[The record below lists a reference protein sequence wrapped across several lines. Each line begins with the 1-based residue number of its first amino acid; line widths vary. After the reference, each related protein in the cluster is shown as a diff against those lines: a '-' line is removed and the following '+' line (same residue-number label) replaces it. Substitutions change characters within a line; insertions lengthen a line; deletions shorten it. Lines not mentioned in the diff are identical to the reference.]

1 MSPTSGALMAATKA
15 PKLLRM
21 LSYLKHHKTLVATVA
36 GYEIASSA
44 IMGLLID
51 KLIALLE
58 SNPATFFS
66 DFFPIVVTLES
77 VEFLLSSEDFIELRL
92 FEMLASLRGKG
103 SIEIGPRSKRTG
115 AQD

>member
-1 MSPTSGALMAATKA
+1 MAATKA

-21 LSYLKHHKTLVATVA
+21 LSYLKHHKALVATVA

-103 SIEIGPRSKRTG
+103 SIEFICLYSIEGSLYFSGNNTC
-115 AQD
+115 